1 MPPEVTKCSQA
12 WKVVINGRAHTL
24 SLEKI
29 KDLHGKLGEI
39 IISESH
45 YHPIVS
51 RVAFQMNL
59 TPEDIIARRR
69 TDDLVVARWCV
80 YRLLQKEGL
89 STSAISRMT
98 KRDHGT
104 VAYGLRLFA
113 ERCADSKS
121 FRKQVAWLENGAPQ

>member
-1 MPPEVTKCSQA
+1 MPPEVTKCSQT

-51 RVAFQMNL
+51 KVAFAMNL
-59 TPEDIIARRR
+59 TPEDIIARKR
-69 TDDLVVARWCV
+69 TDSLVVARWCV
-80 YRLLQKEGL
+80 YRMLKEEGL
-89 STSAISRMT
+89 SDSAIGRLT
-98 KRDHGT
+98 KRRPCT
-104 VAYGLRLFA
+104 VSYGLRVFA
-113 ERCADSKS
+113 EHYADSKS
-121 FRKQVAWLENGAPQ
+121 FRKQVAWLENGAAQ